1 MGGTVLGLG
10 IIGSLFL
17 NDTLNSIEIILF
29 YDGRIPVRSGVAG
42 ILQQTLYLVL
52 VPEGSLRTERD
63 GVMVEDVA
71 DLLIGQAV
79 EVQRGDL
86 PDGLRFLG
94 DDGQFAVL
102 NLIAV

>member
-1 MGGTVLGLG
+1 
-10 IIGSLFL
+10 
-17 NDTLNSIEIILF
+17 
-29 YDGRIPVRSGVAG
+29 
-42 ILQQTLYLVL
+42 
-52 VPEGSLRTERD
+52 
-63 GVMVEDVA
+63 MVEDVA

-102 NLIAV
+102 NLDRKSVV